1 MSETARKITALK
13 QQQKNKDRVSIY
25 LDDEF
30 AFGVIMDVAMTLKKG
45 QMLTDD
51 EVAQLKH
58 GDTFNKAFTAAL
70 RYLGYR
76 PRSQYE
82 IEKYLT
88 DKEYD
93 EEVVDATVARL
104 YEYNYLDDEAF
115 ARSWLGDRERFKPKG
130 ERAIRYELKQKG
142 IADDIITL
150 VLEELNEDESAWLA
164 VQPKLERWIILDEQT
179 MKKKMMGFLGRRGFS
194 YDAIRSVVEQV
205 VAMRP

>member
-1 MSETARKITALK
+1 MSEIARTITALK
-13 QQQKNKDRVSIY
+13 QQQKNKDRVSVY

-51 EVAQLKH
+51 EIAQLQH

-93 EEVVDATVARL
+93 EEVVEATVSRL

-142 IADDIITL
+142 VADDIITL
-150 VLEELNEDESAWLA
+150 VLEDLNEDDSAWLA
-164 VQPKLERWIILDEQT
+164 VQPKLERWIVLDEQT

-194 YDAIRSVVEQV
+194 YDAIRTVVEQV